1 MESSDHMEGTT
12 YTRDDET
19 TPRTLHPNAALIPA
33 AARLNGPHTGWHFAV
48 LVRAAWSRLE
58 GSA

>member
-1 MESSDHMEGTT
+1 MEGTT
-12 YTRDDET
+12 HTRDDET
-19 TPRTLHPNAALIPA
+19 TPRTLQPHAALIPA
-33 AARLNGPHTGWHFAV
+33 AASLNGPHVGWHFAV

>member
-1 MESSDHMEGTT
+1 MEGRTHE
-12 YTRDDET
+12 RDDTT
-19 TPRTLHPNAALIPA
+19 TPRTLQPHAALIPA

>member
-1 MESSDHMEGTT
+1 MEGT
-12 YTRDDET
+12 YERDET
-19 TPRTLHPNAALIPA
+19 TPRTLSAHAALIPGA
-33 AARLNGPHTGWHFAV
+33 TRLKSGPNMGWHFAV